1 MDFINN
7 ISALIVLCTFG
18 LTIYAVVRWLSVLI
32 ANPND
37 HVQRKKYAKVI
48 AVSMVVIG
56 LLLIISFVLN
66 YNHNQV

>member
-7 ISALIVLCTFG
+7 IFALIVLCTFG

-32 ANPND
+32 TNPND
-37 HVQRKKYAKVI
+37 HVLRKKYATVI

-66 YNHNQV
+66 YNHNQA